1 VISGRAGRRTAFASN
16 HIGSLDVAGRSQVG
30 VPGDQDT
37 VNSEELAGGAETRQR
52 VDRWIEE
59 SQYLLGRIIPGI
71 LEDRE
76 RLRGRAEAA
85 ENACEQLGLE
95 ASNLRREVSE
105 LHLEIQGLRS
115 ELAEIGRTAGAV
127 IEHLT
132 QSIHPISELHQK
144 LQRNNLL
151 DAKPYLAAAG

>member
-1 VISGRAGRRTAFASN
+1 MFTPDEVGALSLAAQMFLSQASGRVATAA
-16 HIGSLDVAGRSQVG
+16 DQAVAK
-30 VPGDQDT
+30 
-37 VNSEELAGGAETRQR
+37 LAAVLPPETRQR